1 MRDVRHADAGV
12 FRERE
17 AEGRPPSSSSTS
29 HATFLS
35 QAYHETVADYD
46 AADVG
51 AGRGRTRVRPP
62 TKKRARAAR
71 APALPAAV
79 DAASASIQ
87 AALATAAAVLRAQMT
102 VLETVAGVDVAVAA
116 PATVAAWRAAAR
128 AARIGSTDFT
138 AAVAADA
145 AGFQAAS
152 TSTAPAATAAAA
164 KSMAASAGVALEA
177 VCGPRALLA
186 AALVGVAAARA
197 PVSPADLVRWAL
209 DGSLPY
215 SDVSSYVPDGAPPLN
230 RRLLRPDGAPSP
242 ARLAARAA
250 ALAVA
255 ARITLP
261 PVNAAAFVRRWLLQ
275 VGAPLV
281 LAPVAAEVLAVARGG
296 AKTDPPFSDDIR
308 LDPLRPVAAAV
319 VLALKLGYGLGGVP
333 PPPAAAVAALPPPP
347 ADWRAWAAAVVA
359 AAPRTL
365 PPPPTA
371 ATDDEATVIAYIEAA
386 AAGGFSAPLREGD
399 PVAEVERLAARAGA
413 TGRTGSACASRG
425 GRSGGAS
432 RPAAEPTTQTTP
444 PAATDTPATTE
455 AAPWRVT
462 RPAVAS
468 GSRRALLPPALA
480 AALGAVACVTGYTP
494 GALYESVEALE
505 DGLEEACALCVRG
518 VE

>member
-1 MRDVRHADAGV
+1 MRDVRHADAGALRG
-12 FRERE
+12 RERRR
-17 AEGRPPSSSSTS
+17 GRRPPPLASSL
-29 HATFLS
+29 TFSLPH

-62 TKKRARAAR
+62 TRKRARAAR

-87 AALATAAAVLRAQMT
+87 AALATAASVLRAQLA

-116 PATVAAWRAAAR
+116 PAAVAAWRAAAQ
-128 AARIGSTDFT
+128 AARVGSSDFT

-152 TSTAPAATAAAA
+152 TSTAPAAVTAAA

-186 AALVGVAAARA
+186 AAMVGAAAARA
-197 PVSPADLVRWAL
+197 PVAPADLLRWAL

-215 SDVSSYVPDGAPPLN
+215 LDVSGYVPAGAPPLH
-230 RRLLRPDGAPSP
+230 RRLVLPDGAPSP

-250 ALAVA
+250 TLAAA

-275 VGAPLV
+275 VGAPLA
-281 LAPVAAEVLAVARGG
+281 LAPMAAEVLAIARGG
-296 AKTDPPFSDDIR
+296 ATPAPPLSDDIR
-308 LDPLRPVAAAV
+308 LDPLRPIAAAV
-319 VLALKLGYGLGGVP
+319 VLAMKLGYGLGDVP

-347 ADWRAWAAAVVA
+347 ADWRDWAAATVA

-365 PPPPTA
+365 PPPPVA
-371 ATDDEATVIAYIEAA
+371 ATDDDATVTAYIEAA
-386 AAGGFSAPLREGD
+386 SAGGFSAPLREGD
-399 PVAEVERLAARAGA
+399 PMAEVERLAARAGA
-413 TGRTGSACASRG
+413 SRHAGSGSRG
-425 GRSGGAS
+425 EAP
-432 RPAAEPTTQTTP
+432 RPAAESTAQTPPPAAAGTP
-444 PAATDTPATTE
+444 PAVDST
-455 AAPWRVT
+455 PWRVT
-462 RPAVAS
+462 RPAVAA

-505 DGLEEACALCVRG
+505 DGLEEACALCVG
-518 VE
+518 